1 MYIMEQMKIA
11 LAQIHPLW
19 NDPDASFSLFHQY
32 ASDAR
37 EIGAS
42 LIAFSEQ
49 AATGWDP
56 TDNQNFIESIDG
68 SIVSQFRE
76 IARDIGIAVLGSFR
90 ERTEHLPRNTAVLIN
105 ERGEILLSYS
115 KKHLFYPA
123 HEDQYF
129 SAGEKD
135 QKPLAIIGGFSVGV
149 AICFDLRFC
158 EVFCRY
164 QKAGADLILIPT
176 AWPLSTIQYMSLF
189 ARCRAVEN
197 NCYIACVNNTGV
209 TPVNT
214 YTGESIVFSPQGE
227 CVCSAGS
234 HETLLIAELTKNA
247 FHRKWKSE

>member
-1 MYIMEQMKIA
+1 MESIRIA
-11 LAQIHPLW
+11 LAQTHPLW
-19 NDPDASFSLFHQY
+19 NDPDASFSLFYQY
-32 ASDAR
+32 ASDAK
-37 EIGAS
+37 EKGAS
-42 LIAFSEQ
+42 LIAFPEQ

-56 TDNQNFIESIDG
+56 TDNQHFIESIDG
-68 SIVSQFRE
+68 SIISQFRW

-90 ERTEHLPRNTAVLIN
+90 ERTEQLPRNTAVLIN
-105 ERGEILLSYS
+105 KHGEILLSYS

-129 SAGEKD
+129 SAGERD
-135 QKPLAIIGGFSVGV
+135 QKSLAIIDGFSVGV

-176 AWPLSTIQYMSLF
+176 AWPLFTIQYMSLF
-189 ARCRAVEN
+189 ARSRAVEN
-197 NCYIACVNNTGV
+197 NCYIACANNTGV

-214 YTGESIVFSPQGE
+214 YTGQSVVFSPQGE

-234 HETLLIAELTKNA
+234 NETLLIATLSKDA
-247 FHRKWKSE
+247 FHRRWKSE

>member
-1 MYIMEQMKIA
+1 MEQMRIA
-11 LAQIHPLW
+11 LAQTHPLW
-19 NDPDASFSLFHQY
+19 NDPDASFSLFYQY
-32 ASDAR
+32 ASDAKAK
-37 EIGAS
+37 GAS
-42 LIAFSEQ
+42 LIAFPEQ

-90 ERTEHLPRNTAVLIN
+90 EQSEHFPRNTAVLIDKH
-105 ERGEILLSYS
+105 GEILLSYS

-123 HEDQYF
+123 HEDRYF
-129 SAGEKD
+129 SPGEKD
-135 QKPLAIIGGFSVGV
+135 QNALAIIDGFSVGV

-164 QKAGADLILIPT
+164 QMAGAELILLPI
-176 AWPLSTIQYMSLF
+176 AWPVSTIQYMSLF

-197 NCYIACVNNTGV
+197 NCYIGCVNNTGV

-214 YTGESIVFSPQGE
+214 YTGESVVFSPQGE

-234 HETLLIAELTKNA
+234 DETLIIAELTKEA
-247 FHRKWKSE
+247 FHRRWNSK

>member
-1 MYIMEQMKIA
+1 MKIA
-11 LAQIHPLW
+11 LAQVNPHW
-19 NDPDASFSLFHQY
+19 NDPNSAFSRFYEY
-32 ASDAR
+32 ASDAKER
-37 EIGAS
+37 GAS
-42 LIAFSEQ
+42 LIVFPEQ

-68 SIVSQFRE
+68 LIVSRFRE

-90 ERTEHLPRNTAVLIN
+90 EKTEDLPRNTAVLIDKS
-105 ERGEILLSYS
+105 GEILLSYS

-129 SAGEKD
+129 SAGD
-135 QKPLAIIGGFSVGV
+135 IHQKNVAIIDGFTIGI

-164 QKAGADLILIPT
+164 QMAGAELVLIPT
-176 AWPLSTIQYMSLF
+176 AWPISTIQYMSLF

-214 YTGESIVFSPQGE
+214 YTGESSLFSPQGD

-234 HETLLIAELTKNA
+234 NETLMVAKLSEAA
-247 FHRKWKSE
+247 FHRKWKNE